1 MLDMRTG
8 KGPVWALA
16 FIYIAIA
23 SLLIDMVLAV
33 PRVQKVVNFY
43 LSRVDL
49 AADRHELRGLLF
61 LVLRNYLWPCFRE
74 FWWLGVQT
82 ALLAFVISYFTE
94 VLIMGL
100 SIDLMHFGQ
109 FNYGQLI
116 SVMVWAPT
124 LGKFVCFSICE
135 CLLYTERHTKSIV
148 LLGMRLTRAQV
159 GIEEGFGRRLA
170 KNYRV
175 VRDVYEGE
183 SYEWEYGIQHCGY
196 EHGFD
201 WIQRK
206 QRSQM
211 SVSTMSTLELKTS
224 DLMVPGLAGPK
235 ACYRQI
241 TSLPRNV

>member
-1 MLDMRTG
+1 M
-8 KGPVWALA
+8 
-16 FIYIAIA
+16 
-23 SLLIDMVLAV
+23 
-33 PRVQKVVNFY
+33 
-43 LSRVDL
+43 
-49 AADRHELRGLLF
+49 
-61 LVLRNYLWPCFRE
+61 LRNYLWPCFRE

-124 LGKFVCFSICE
+124 LGKFVCFSIF
-135 CLLYTERHTKSIV
+135 
-148 LLGMRLTRAQV
+148 